1 MILYEN
7 MASFELSLGNIH
19 SASDIFRTLVT
30 KESGFVEGWMMLLLL
45 YIRHSSMDAI
55 VKIAEEA
62 IHKCESDVV
71 LVYYYSNWLCEKVT
85 VLFTFRKELEV
96 SLKIT
101 FFLNKHSP
109 STDPLSLSST
119 RLFKNLRFCSS

>member
-7 MASFELSLGNIH
+7 MASFELSLGNVH

-101 FFLNKHSP
+101 FF
-109 STDPLSLSST
+109 
-119 RLFKNLRFCSS
+119 FK